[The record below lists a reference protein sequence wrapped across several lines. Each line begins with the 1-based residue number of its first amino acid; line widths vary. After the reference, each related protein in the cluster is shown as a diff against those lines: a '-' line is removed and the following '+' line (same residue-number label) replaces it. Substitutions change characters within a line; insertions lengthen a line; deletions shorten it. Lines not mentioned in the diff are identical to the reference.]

1 MLRLYLIR
9 HAESYGNIKGKIIST
24 TDFELTEKGIMQS
37 QRIGQRLCRE
47 LKEKQIAAYCSS
59 LARARQTLSAIL
71 RCAGR
76 EDVSITESS
85 CLKEMDLGYLEGMS
99 WEERRQ
105 KYPQIDLDERLSFIF
120 FYPARMK
127 TSII

>member
-1 MLRLYLIR
+1 MNLYLIR

-59 LARARQTLSAIL
+59 LARARQTLSEIL

-99 WEERRQ
+99 WE
-105 KYPQIDLDERLSFIF
+105 
-120 FYPARMK
+120 
-127 TSII
+127 

>member
-1 MLRLYLIR
+1 MNLYLIR

-24 TDFELTEKGIMQS
+24 TDFEL
-37 QRIGQRLCRE
+37 
-47 LKEKQIAAYCSS
+47 KEKQIAAYCSS
-59 LARARQTLSAIL
+59 LARARQTLSEIL